1 MRSFILI
8 FILGIVIAA
17 CSSKTTPTSG
27 TTKSTPGYSE
37 DLSVLRPKIPVDTAK
52 TSTANQDGKKNPT
65 QYVEP
70 KVAINSQLDA
80 VLDSID
86 RINVSH
92 RVVDGFTIQ
101 IYSGVK
107 REDALNTKK
116 QLSSTVPD
124 LNAEIQFVQPNFRV
138 RAGKYYTRLE
148 AQKDYLAIKKHFPNA
163 IVIPERISIN

>member
-1 MRSFILI
+1 MRFLI
-8 FILGIVIAA
+8 PIFVLAIIVAG
-17 CSSKTTPTSG
+17 CSSKVAPTG
-27 TTKSTPGYSE
+27 TTKSSTGYSE
-37 DLSVLRPKIPVDTAK
+37 DLSVLRPKIQVDTTK
-52 TSTANQDGKKNPT
+52 ITTTNPDGKKNPT

-86 RINVSH
+86 MINVSH
-92 RVVDGFTIQ
+92 RVIDGFTIQ

-116 QLSSTVPD
+116 QLSSAVPD

-138 RAGKYYTRLE
+138 RAGKYFTRLD
-148 AQKDYLAIKKHFPNA
+148 AQKDYMAIKKHFPNA